1 MEERGVS
8 MTIGDKIK
16 QLRTEREWSQEQVAR
31 MLGYKSRSTINKIE
45 LGINELTQSKIVAFA
60 NLFEVEPWQLLND
73 EPLNMVEI
81 KSQWERTDR
90 ERMIQAEVKVY
101 EDVQSLFGK
110 SAFELLSIFNQLNK
124 AGQEKALAQIQDM
137 IEIAK
142 YRKDEES

>member
-1 MEERGVS
+1 

-16 QLRTEREWSQEQVAR
+16 QLRIEREWSQEQVAR
-31 MLGYKSRSTINKIE
+31 MLGYKSWSTINKIE

-60 NLFEVEPWQLLND
+60 NLFGVEPWQLLND

>member
-1 MEERGVS
+1 

-16 QLRTEREWSQEQVAR
+16 QLRTEREWSQEQVAK

-60 NLFEVEPWQLLND
+60 NLFGVEPWQLLND
-73 EPLNMVEI
+73 EPLNMAEI

-101 EDVQSLFGK
+101 EDVQSMFGK

-124 AGQEKALAQIQDM
+124 SGQEKALAQIQDM

-142 YRKDEES
+142 YRKDE

>member
-1 MEERGVS
+1 

-60 NLFEVEPWQLLND
+60 NLFGVEPWQLLND
-73 EPLNMVEI
+73 EPLNMDEI
-81 KSQWERTDR
+81 KSQWVRTDH

-101 EDVQSLFGK
+101 EDVQAIFGK
-110 SAFELLSIFNQLNK
+110 IAFDLLSSFNQLNK
-124 AGQEKALAQIQDM
+124 SGQEKALAQIQDM
-137 IEIAK
+137 AEISK
-142 YRKDEES
+142 YRKDDGQ

>member
-1 MEERGVS
+1 

-60 NLFEVEPWQLLND
+60 NLFGVEPWQLLND
-73 EPLNMVEI
+73 EPLNMAEI

-110 SAFELLSIFNQLNK
+110 SAFELLSCFNQLNK

-142 YRKDEES
+142 YRKDE

>member
-1 MEERGVS
+1 

-60 NLFEVEPWQLLND
+60 NLFGVEPWQLLND

-124 AGQEKALAQIQDM
+124 ESQEKALAQIQDM

>member
-1 MEERGVS
+1 

-16 QLRTEREWSQEQVAR
+16 QLRIEREWSQEQVAR

-60 NLFEVEPWQLLND
+60 NLFGVEPWQLLND
-73 EPLNMVEI
+73 EPLNMAEI

-90 ERMIQAEVKVY
+90 ERIIQTEIKVY

-110 SAFELLSIFNQLNK
+110 AAFELLSCFNQLNK

-137 IEIAK
+137 VEIAK
-142 YRKDEES
+142 YRKDE

>member
-1 MEERGVS
+1 

-60 NLFEVEPWQLLND
+60 NLFGVEPWQLLND
-73 EPLNMVEI
+73 EPLDI
-81 KSQWERTDR
+81 AAIRSQWAKTDR

-101 EDVQSLFGK
+101 EDVQAIFGK
-110 SAFELLSIFNQLNK
+110 IAFDLLSSFNQLNK
-124 AGQEKALAQIQDM
+124 LGQEKALAQIQDM
-137 IEIAK
+137 VEIAK
-142 YRKDEES
+142 YRKDDEQ

>member
-1 MEERGVS
+1 

-60 NLFEVEPWQLLND
+60 NLFGVEPWQLLND

-90 ERMIQAEVKVY
+90 ERMIQAEVKGY
-101 EDVQSLFGK
+101 EDVQSMFGK

-124 AGQEKALAQIQDM
+124 SGQEKALAQIQDM

-142 YRKDEES
+142 YRKDE

>member
-1 MEERGVS
+1 

-60 NLFEVEPWQLLND
+60 NLFGVEPWQLLND

-81 KSQWERTDR
+81 KSQWERIDR

-142 YRKDEES
+142 YRKDE

>member
-1 MEERGVS
+1 

-60 NLFEVEPWQLLND
+60 NLFGVEPWQLLND

-110 SAFELLSIFNQLNK
+110 SAFKLLSIFNQLNK

>member
-1 MEERGVS
+1 

-60 NLFEVEPWQLLND
+60 NLFGVEPWQLLND

-90 ERMIQAEVKVY
+90 ERMIQTEVKVY

>member
-1 MEERGVS
+1 

-60 NLFEVEPWQLLND
+60 NLFGVEPWQLLND

-124 AGQEKALAQIQDM
+124 AGQEKSPCPDS
-137 IEIAK
+137 
-142 YRKDEES
+142 RHD

>member
-1 MEERGVS
+1 

-60 NLFEVEPWQLLND
+60 NLFGVEPWQLLND
-73 EPLNMVEI
+73 EPLNMAEI

-101 EDVQSLFGK
+101 EDVQSMFGK
-110 SAFELLSIFNQLNK
+110 AAFELLSCFNQLNK
-124 AGQEKALAQIQDM
+124 AGQEKAIAQIQDM

-142 YRKDEES
+142 YRKDE

>member
-1 MEERGVS
+1 

-90 ERMIQAEVKVY
+90 EWMIQAEVKVY

>member
-1 MEERGVS
+1 

-60 NLFEVEPWQLLND
+60 NLFGVEPWQLLND

-124 AGQEKALAQIQDM
+124 VGQEKALAQIQDM

>member
-1 MEERGVS
+1 

-60 NLFEVEPWQLLND
+60 NLFGVEPWQLLND
-73 EPLNMVEI
+73 EPLNMAEI

-101 EDVQSLFGK
+101 EDVQSMFGK

-124 AGQEKALAQIQDM
+124 SGQEKALAQIQDM

-142 YRKDEES
+142 YRKDE

>member
-1 MEERGVS
+1 

-60 NLFEVEPWQLLND
+60 NLFGVEPWQLLND
-73 EPLNMVEI
+73 EPLNMAEI

-101 EDVQSLFGK
+101 EDVQSMFGK
-110 SAFELLSIFNQLNK
+110 AAFELLSCFNQLNK
-124 AGQEKALAQIQDM
+124 EGQEKALAQIQDM

-142 YRKDEES
+142 YRKDE

>member
-1 MEERGVS
+1 

-60 NLFEVEPWQLLND
+60 NLFGVEPWQLLND
-73 EPLNMVEI
+73 EPLNMAEI

-101 EDVQSLFGK
+101 EDVQSMFGK
-110 SAFELLSIFNQLNK
+110 AAFELLSCFNQLNK

-142 YRKDEES
+142 YRKDE

>member
-1 MEERGVS
+1 MS
-8 MTIGDKIK
+8 TIGDKIK

-60 NLFEVEPWQLLND
+60 NLFGVEPWQLLND
-73 EPLNMVEI
+73 EPLNMAEI

-142 YRKDEES
+142 YRKDE

>member
-1 MEERGVS
+1 

-60 NLFEVEPWQLLND
+60 NLFGVEPWQLLND
-73 EPLNMVEI
+73 EPLNMAEI

-101 EDVQSLFGK
+101 EDVQSMFGK
-110 SAFELLSIFNQLNK
+110 AAFELLSCFNQLNK
-124 AGQEKALAQIQDM
+124 AGQEKAIAQIQDM

>member
-1 MEERGVS
+1 MS
-8 MTIGDKIK
+8 TIGDKIK

-60 NLFEVEPWQLLND
+60 NLFGVEPWQLLND

>member
-1 MEERGVS
+1 

-16 QLRTEREWSQEQVAR
+16 QLRTEWSQEQVAR

-60 NLFEVEPWQLLND
+60 NLFGVEPWQLLND

>member
-1 MEERGVS
+1 

-60 NLFEVEPWQLLND
+60 NLFGVEPWQLLND
-73 EPLNMVEI
+73 EPLNMDEI
-81 KSQWERTDR
+81 KSRWARTDR

-101 EDVQSLFGK
+101 EDVQAIFGK
-110 SAFELLSIFNQLNK
+110 IAFDLLSSFNQLNK
-124 AGQEKALAQIQDM
+124 LGQEKALAQIQDM
-137 IEIAK
+137 AEISK
-142 YRKDEES
+142 YRKDDEQ

>member
-1 MEERGVS
+1 

-137 IEIAK
+137 IEIAQ

>member
-1 MEERGVS
+1 

-60 NLFEVEPWQLLND
+60 NLFGVEPWQLLND

>member
-1 MEERGVS
+1 

-60 NLFEVEPWQLLND
+60 NLFGVEPWQLLND
-73 EPLNMVEI
+73 EPLNMAEI

-101 EDVQSLFGK
+101 EDVQSMFGK
-110 SAFELLSIFNQLNK
+110 AAFELLSCFNQLNK
-124 AGQEKALAQIQDM
+124 SGQEKALAQIQDM

-142 YRKDEES
+142 YRKDE

>member
-1 MEERGVS
+1 